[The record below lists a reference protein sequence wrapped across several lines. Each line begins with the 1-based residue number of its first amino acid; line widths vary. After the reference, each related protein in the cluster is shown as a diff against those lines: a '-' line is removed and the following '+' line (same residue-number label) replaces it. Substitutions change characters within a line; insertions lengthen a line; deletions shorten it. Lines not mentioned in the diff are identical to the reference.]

1 MGLARFIIKISRVE
15 RTLKPCSRENA
26 FLSFL
31 SFALL
36 VAGIIRYAPTLNNI
50 LEIAMKKVRLIPMK
64 IDRIAPINPRTDKTM
79 KNFGKRLLKTGPAC
93 FSLSDLKTDGA
104 TTNVCNKIMPHIT
117 PLIRKI
123 MPSIK
128 IETPSV
134 LIVIFYKHVWE
145 SLISHIK

>member
-1 MGLARFIIKISRVE
+1 MGLVRFIIKISMVDK
-15 RTLKPCSRENA
+15 TLKPCSRENA

-36 VAGIIRYAPTLNNI
+36 VAGIIRYAPILNNI
-50 LEIAMKKVRLIPMK
+50 LEIAMKKARLILFR
-64 IDRIAPINPRTDKTM
+64 IDKIAPINPRTDKTM

-93 FSLSDLKTDGA
+93 FSLSDLKTAGA

-123 MPSIK
+123 MLSIK
-128 IETPSV
+128 IETP
-134 LIVIFYKHVWE
+134 
-145 SLISHIK
+145 

>member
-1 MGLARFIIKISRVE
+1 MGLARFIIKISIVE

-36 VAGIIRYAPTLNNI
+36 VAGIRYAPTLNNI
-50 LEIAMKKVRLIPMK
+50 LEIAMKKLRLIPFR
-64 IDRIAPINPRTDKTM
+64 IDKIAPINPRTDKTM
-79 KNFGKRLLKTGPAC
+79 KNFGKRLLKKGPAC
-93 FSLSDLKTDGA
+93 FSPSNLKTDGA

-123 MPSIK
+123 MLSIK
-128 IETPSV
+128 IETP
-134 LIVIFYKHVWE
+134 
-145 SLISHIK
+145 

>member
-1 MGLARFIIKISRVE
+1 MGLARFIIKISIVE

-36 VAGIIRYAPTLNNI
+36 VAGIIRYAPTLSNI
-50 LEIAMKKVRLIPMK
+50 LEIAMKKLRLIPFR
-64 IDRIAPINPRTDKTM
+64 IDKIAPINPRTDKTM
-79 KNFGKRLLKTGPAC
+79 KNFGKRLRKKGPAC
-93 FSLSDLKTDGA
+93 FSLSDLKTAGA

-123 MPSIK
+123 MFSIK
-128 IETPSV
+128 IETP
-134 LIVIFYKHVWE
+134 
-145 SLISHIK
+145 

>member
-1 MGLARFIIKISRVE
+1 MGLARFIIKISIVE
-15 RTLKPCSRENA
+15 RTLKPCSRENT

-50 LEIAMKKVRLIPMK
+50 LEIAMKKVRLIPIK

-79 KNFGKRLLKTGPAC
+79 KNFGKRLLKKGPAC
-93 FSLSDLKTDGA
+93 NSPSDLKTDGA
-104 TTNVCNKIMPHIT
+104 TTNVCNKIIPHTT

-123 MPSIK
+123 MLSIK
-128 IETPSV
+128 IETP
-134 LIVIFYKHVWE
+134 
-145 SLISHIK
+145 